1 LLLLYCGL
9 VYVEYDDFE
18 QPNFSLTNNLYE
30 FSHQQLVNKPERAN
44 EPNAIPTNWFLNA
57 SQVNE
62 LDAIGGA
69 GSDLTV
75 RSLNPFGTATNDYLR
90 FAGRSLAEQNIR
102 TFLSLLNG
110 EVPDEVNGF
119 INDAIRR
126 DGRMLCEVTE
136 EGRLAFL
143 NEALVRFEQ
152 MANSDIL
159 DQYFDGTDG
168 RDTAL
173 RQEVIDDINETIND
187 PVSFL
192 GIPISDGDIATVLE
206 EHFDEGAGGF
216 NFDIGSAT
224 HREILGVELQRIVDE
239 RVNNGELDGF
249 RTDEAV
255 GLP

>member
-1 LLLLYCGL
+1 M
-9 VYVEYDDFE
+9 EYDDFE

-75 RSLNPFGTATNDYLR
+75 RSLNPFSTATNDYLR
-90 FAGRSLAEQNIR
+90 FAGLSLAEQNIG

-110 EVPDEVNGF
+110 EVPSEVNGF
-119 INDAIRR
+119 INEAIRR
-126 DGRMLCEVTE
+126 DGRMLCEVTA

-168 RDTAL
+168 RDAAL
-173 RQEVIDDINETIND
+173 RQDVIDDINETINSPLAID
-187 PVSFL
+187 IDIPFL
-192 GIPISDGDIATVLE
+192 PDINIPISDGDIATVLA
-206 EHFDEGAGGF
+206 EHFDDGAGGF

-239 RVNNGELDGF
+239 RVNNGELEGF
-249 RTDEAV
+249 RTDEPV
-255 GLP
+255 GSP